1 MFTKIII
8 YIKVIII
15 IIIIIM
21 PYSRGYFH
29 FNNLTNEQMSFTNSD
44 YVAESVESDYIINGL
59 REENT
64 FNVCKLISYSNTI
77 KFLSILDFILIV
89 IYGIYYFPLFVLV
102 FLPYMGYKGANK
114 FESKY
119 MTGYLVYNILFM
131 IFRCILIYYVSSYPN
146 DNIKLSIIFLS
157 VCISINLWTIWIISR
172 FYHLVNILNHD
183 ELSVVRTNNHIF
195 RSFVLFY

>member
-1 MFTKIII
+1 
-8 YIKVIII
+8 
-15 IIIIIM
+15 
-21 PYSRGYFH
+21 
-29 FNNLTNEQMSFTNSD
+29 
-44 YVAESVESDYIINGL
+44 
-59 REENT
+59 
-64 FNVCKLISYSNTI
+64 
-77 KFLSILDFILIV
+77 
-89 IYGIYYFPLFVLV
+89 
-102 FLPYMGYKGANK
+102 MGYKGANK